1 MDVLT
6 RQQLEEQLE
15 RRRKVL
21 EQLENGKAPQAA
33 IEEARKKMR
42 LTQRRLERMRAAD
55 YEESIESVQQLGGS

>member
-1 MDVLT
+1 M
-6 RQQLEEQLE
+6 E